1 MINNEL
7 SLPDIDW
14 ESEIMP
20 PIQMKSS
27 QFNPN
32 VYINETWNAIDPIM
46 RGLTKDMSMDANVN
60 FPSSMKDFLFA
71 EKNKFGK
78 DLFAINIQRG
88 RDHGLRGYNDY
99 RDFFGMQKANDFDE
113 LKEIP
118 ADIREK
124 LRNIYT
130 HVDDIDVYVG
140 GLAETHVE
148 GGLVGPL
155 FAHMMAAQFRDLKRG
170 DRFYFENGACETIF
184 TPAQLDELKKVTLA
198 SLLCTCTDSTT
209 VQRKPFHPP
218 GRDNPRLSC
227 GEIYHLEFSRWAEPY
242 VNSNDQF
249 GFQDSGSWTSWFPP
263 VSQPLTLEIDVLQRE
278 RPGDLCLNTIAS
290 ELRYVN
296 DEPQVRFMCP
306 AGEIIG
312 SDFPPAC
319 LDRGDW
325 TVWFDRSNPTGSEG
339 SDIELISQIHHERPG
354 ELCEKPLYMQAQTTS
369 EVPARETNDVF
380 EVFDIER
387 GLVCRGQHQHSGV
400 CQDYRVRYFC
410 PKGSMRN
417 EVVEDRLIEDRILMG
432 EVYWTEFSSFN
443 DPEEYGDVE
452 YLLDYK
458 NFMGDAGSC
467 DHPLGIDVQTIDGI
481 PASQTGEVFK
491 MLKPD
496 KGFVCL
502 NQDQTDGKCLD
513 YKVRFLCPKHEE
525 RFPKTPEE
533 IASRQ
538 SARPIMANDAS
549 LGKTNTPVESSDTPV
564 PAVESDDIPMIEP
577 GELPIAYE
585 SRNEALGLA
594 TESCLRFGMCC
605 TDYNDLN
612 NILGNPMPV
621 IGKKSPSK

>member
-1 MINNEL
+1 MKRYDLDLVPHGYFYGYDASIDLSVSNEFTTAAFRFGHSMINNEL

-14 ESEIMP
+14 DSEIMP

-124 LRNIYT
+124 LRNIYS

-218 GRDNPRLSC
+218 GTEIFKALRDGGRK
-227 GEIYHLEFSRWAEPY
+227 H
-242 VNSNDQF
+242 DQ
-249 GFQDSGSWTSWFPP
+249 
-263 VSQPLTLEIDVLQRE
+263 
-278 RPGDLCLNTIAS
+278 
-290 ELRYVN
+290 
-296 DEPQVRFMCP
+296 
-306 AGEIIG
+306 
-312 SDFPPAC
+312 
-319 LDRGDW
+319 
-325 TVWFDRSNPTGSEG
+325 
-339 SDIELISQIHHERPG
+339 H
-354 ELCEKPLYMQAQTTS
+354 
-369 EVPARETNDVF
+369 
-380 EVFDIER
+380 
-387 GLVCRGQHQHSGV
+387 
-400 CQDYRVRYFC
+400 
-410 PKGSMRN
+410 
-417 EVVEDRLIEDRILMG
+417 
-432 EVYWTEFSSFN
+432 
-443 DPEEYGDVE
+443 
-452 YLLDYK
+452 
-458 NFMGDAGSC
+458 
-467 DHPLGIDVQTIDGI
+467 
-481 PASQTGEVFK
+481 
-491 MLKPD
+491 
-496 KGFVCL
+496 
-502 NQDQTDGKCLD
+502 
-513 YKVRFLCPKHEE
+513 
-525 RFPKTPEE
+525 
-533 IASRQ
+533 
-538 SARPIMANDAS
+538 
-549 LGKTNTPVESSDTPV
+549 
-564 PAVESDDIPMIEP
+564 
-577 GELPIAYE
+577 
-585 SRNEALGLA
+585 
-594 TESCLRFGMCC
+594 
-605 TDYNDLN
+605 
-612 NILGNPMPV
+612 V
-621 IGKKSPSK
+621 I